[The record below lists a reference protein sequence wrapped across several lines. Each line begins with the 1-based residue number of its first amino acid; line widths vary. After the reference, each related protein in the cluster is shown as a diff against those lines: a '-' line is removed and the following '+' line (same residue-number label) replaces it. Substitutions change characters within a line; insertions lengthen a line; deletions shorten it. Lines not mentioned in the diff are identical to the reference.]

1 MGNFKEDITLVEA
14 FIFDIDGVFTDG
26 TFIPLPDNDY
36 LRAYNAKDAYA
47 VSYALKQ
54 GYKIFVITGGRGRT
68 LESRFQY
75 LGVTEFHS
83 HVSDKIAVLHDI
95 CTRHELNPEH
105 VVFMGDD
112 IPDVE
117 CMRAVGIPVCPAD
130 AASEAIEAARYVSEF
145 GGGKGCVRDIIEQA
159 LRAQRKWGLSLKG
172 IHDGGITTD

>member
-1 MGNFKEDITLVEA
+1 MGNFKEDIARVEA

-54 GYKIFVITGGRGRT
+54 GYKIFVITGGRGKT
-68 LESRFQY
+68 LESRFRY
-75 LGVTEFHS
+75 LNITECHL
-83 HVSDKIAVLHDI
+83 HVSDKIAVLQEI
-95 CTRHELNPEH
+95 FTRHRLDPAN
-105 VVFMGDD
+105 VIFMGDD
-112 IPDVE
+112 LPDVE

-145 GGGKGCVRDIIEQA
+145 GGGKGCVRDIIEQT
-159 LRAQRKWGLSLKG
+159 LRAQGKWGLSLKG
-172 IHDGGITTD
+172 IHDGGITTN